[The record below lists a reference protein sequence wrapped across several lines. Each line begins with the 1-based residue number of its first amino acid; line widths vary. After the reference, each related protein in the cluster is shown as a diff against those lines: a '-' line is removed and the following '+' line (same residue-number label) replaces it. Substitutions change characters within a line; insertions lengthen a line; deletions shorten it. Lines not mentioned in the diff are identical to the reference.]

1 MPDVQTIREHLFGVI
16 MERVDRDAD
25 RRKEALTEYLLVT
38 GMAADGAAEQVAELV
53 PPVLPDLYAKWV
65 NMFLD
70 RLFET
75 VPLEQIELIAD
86 GSEENNAAASLAYL
100 MFLESERMEKQVAED
115 LAAHGLTGAG
125 QQGTGENDEKKAAG
139 ALSEQFIRER
149 MNSIAQDLHKER
161 QAKAEA
167 YKKNKTC

>member
-1 MPDVQTIREHLFGVI
+1 MAETNTLREHLYGVI
-16 MERVDRDAD
+16 MERVDRDAA

-38 GMAADGAAEQVAELV
+38 GQAAEGAAEQVAELV

-75 VPLEQIELIAD
+75 VPMNQIELIAD
-86 GSEENNAAASLAYL
+86 GSEENNAAALMAYL

-115 LAAHGLTGAG
+115 LAAYGMQAGNSNTTGAG
-125 QQGTGENDEKKAAG
+125 EISAE
-139 ALSEQFIRER
+139 FIRSR
-149 MNSIAQDLHKER
+149 MTEIADDLQKKRTE
-161 QAKAEA
+161 KAED
-167 YKKNKTC
+167 YRKRTTN